1 MNQPNNMSNHQQQ
14 LHATFKSEDTE
25 EWLDKVFTRP
35 VGLLWARLF
44 NHFDVHPNTVTIL
57 SIILGVA
64 AGVMFVFQD
73 LTHNLIGVCLLVWA
87 NIYDSTDGQMARMT
101 GKKTLI
107 GRILDGAAGDFWF
120 FAIYLSLV
128 IRMWHMQVPATDLT
142 FQWTGLLLC
151 AIASLGCHGPQCRLA
166 DYYRNI
172 HLFFVKGKKGS
183 ELDTYEQQKAIYEQT
198 TRQDGLIVGIF
209 RWGYMNYTRAQE
221 KDTPQFQK
229 LMATLRQRYGEDIP
243 DDFRQEFRRRSLPLM
258 KYTNILTFNTR
269 AIALYVSCL
278 LNMPYL
284 YPLFEITVLTSL
296 SVYMRSRHEM
306 MCRQLN
312 DQLTNGY

>member
-1 MNQPNNMSNHQQQ
+1 MSNHQQQ

-57 SIILGVA
+57 SIVLGVA
-64 AGVMFVFQD
+64 AGVMFSFTD
-73 LTHNLIGVCLLVWA
+73 LTHNIIGVCLLVWA

-101 GKKTLI
+101 GRKTLI
-107 GRILDGAAGDFWF
+107 GRILDGVAGDFWF
-120 FAIYLSLV
+120 ITIYISLI
-128 IRMWHMQVPATDLT
+128 IRLWNMNIPFTDFT
-142 FQWTGLLLC
+142 FQWGALLLC
-151 AIASLGCHGPQCRLA
+151 AVAGLGCHGPQCNLA

-183 ELDTYEQQKAIYEQT
+183 ELDTYEQQETIYQQT
-198 TRQDGLIVGIF
+198 TWSDGFIVKIF
-209 RWGYMNYTRAQE
+209 RWGYRNYTRAQE
-221 KDTPQFQK
+221 KATPQFQV
-229 LMATLRQRYGEDIP
+229 LMATLRKRYGDNIP
-243 DDFRQEFRRRSLPLM
+243 DEFRQEFRKRSLPLM

-296 SVYMRSRHEM
+296 YFYMKRKHEK
-306 MCRQLN
+306 MCRQMN
-312 DQLTNGY
+312 GQLLSGY